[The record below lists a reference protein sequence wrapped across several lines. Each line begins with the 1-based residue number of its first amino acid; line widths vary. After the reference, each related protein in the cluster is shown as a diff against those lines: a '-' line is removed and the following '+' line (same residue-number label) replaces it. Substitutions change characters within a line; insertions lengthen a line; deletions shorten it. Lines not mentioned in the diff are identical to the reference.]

1 MRLRRFILPIL
12 GILIGYGL
20 GYQDAYR
27 GPSSLGWKIGAFVD
41 RMTPN
46 SVLEARKR
54 NAEALR
60 QRQQDALTQP
70 E

>member
-1 MRLRRFILPIL
+1 MRLRRFIVPIL
-12 GILIGYGL
+12 GILIGYTL
-20 GYQDAYR
+20 GYQDAFR
-27 GPSSLGWKIGAFVD
+27 GPSSLGWKIGELID
-41 RMTPN
+41 RVTPN

-60 QRQQDALTQP
+60 QRQQEGLTQP

>member
-1 MRLRRFILPIL
+1 MRLRRFIVPIL
-12 GILIGYGL
+12 GILIGYTL

-27 GPSSLGWKIGAFVD
+27 GPSSLGWKIGALID
-41 RMTPN
+41 RVTPN

-54 NAEALR
+54 NAETLG
-60 QRQQDALTQP
+60 QRQQDGLTQP